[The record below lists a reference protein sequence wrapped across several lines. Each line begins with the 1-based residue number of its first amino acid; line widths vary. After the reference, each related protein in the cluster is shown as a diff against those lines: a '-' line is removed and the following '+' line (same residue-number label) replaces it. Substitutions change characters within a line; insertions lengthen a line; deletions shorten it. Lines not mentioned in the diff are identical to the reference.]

1 MGKTFPRQIVVVVGD
16 EEEGDEEEGA
26 DNGTPQKQVL
36 SSRQT
41 ILPIKTIN
49 CIFKAAPL
57 PPAPPSPQARAPPPQ
72 RGEGGGGEGGNHRTE
87 QGEAVG

>member
-1 MGKTFPRQIVVVVGD
+1 MGKTFPRQIVVAVGD
-16 EEEGDEEEGA
+16 EEEEEGGKE

-36 SSRQT
+36 SLRQT
-41 ILPIKTIN
+41 ISPIKTIN

-57 PPAPPSPQARAPPPQ
+57 PPAPPTPQAGAPPPQ
-72 RGEGGGGEGGNHRTE
+72 RGEGGGGEGGIHRTE